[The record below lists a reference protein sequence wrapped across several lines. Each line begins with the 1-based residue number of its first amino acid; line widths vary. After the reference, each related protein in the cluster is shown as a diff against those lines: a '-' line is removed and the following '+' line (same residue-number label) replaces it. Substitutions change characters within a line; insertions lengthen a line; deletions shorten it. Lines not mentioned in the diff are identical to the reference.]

1 MQANSNLVS
10 DMCTYNPVQYILG
23 KTEKNPTKLNKT
35 EKRDICFSIFWALVY
50 FKGRGWVLACVS
62 MRY

>member
-23 KTEKNPTKLNKT
+23 KTEKSPTKLDKT

-50 FKGRGWVLACVS
+50 F
-62 MRY
+62 